1 MESLSLVKSEVAD
14 IISTTSDQS
23 LKRLATVLEHL
34 CSAVDDVERVARDAM
49 EEARRATRA
58 ARK

>member
-1 MESLSLVKSEVAD
+1 MESMSLVKAELAD
-14 IISTTSDQS
+14 IINTASDQS
-23 LKRLATVLEHL
+23 LKRLAMAVEQL
-34 CSAVDDVERVARDAM
+34 CSVVNEVERVARDAM

>member
-1 MESLSLVKSEVAD
+1 MESLSLVKGELAEV
-14 IISTTSDQS
+14 IGTTTDEA
-23 LKRLATVLEHL
+23 LKRLATILEHL

>member
-1 MESLSLVKSEVAD
+1 MESMSLVKAELAD
-14 IISTTSDQS
+14 IINTASDQS
-23 LKRLATVLEHL
+23 LKRLAMALEQL
-34 CSAVDDVERVARDAM
+34 CSVVNEVERVARDAM